1 MGRGKKYQPEQVVNL
16 LRQIEVAVANGKT
29 TALACKEAGIVEQ
42 TYFRWRKEYGG
53 LQVDQAKRLKELEQE
68 NSKLKRLVAN
78 LSLDN
83 LVLKDF
89 AFGKLLSPER
99 RRIAADHAQQKHG
112 MTERRACRLA
122 NQPRGTQRYH
132 AIRREDEDALTQAIV
147 QLASQYGRYGYR
159 RITALLRRAG
169 WRVGKDR
176 VERIWR
182 REGLKVP
189 QKQKPR
195 GRLWLNDG
203 SCVRLRPERRNHV
216 WSYDFV
222 SARTHDGRS
231 VRLLNLIDEH
241 TRESL
246 LVRAERRWS
255 SSRVISA
262 LADVMV
268 MKGVPEHLRSDNG
281 PEFVAKDLRKWLAKT
296 GAKTLYI
303 EPGSPW
309 ENGYCESFNSKLRD
323 EFLNGE
329 IFYSMKELRVLAE
342 RWRVHYNTI
351 RPHSS
356 LGYRAPA
363 PEAWL
368 ASTAWPQGE
377 PVASLPAPLAA
388 TSCIDLTS
396 EIVALH

>member
-1 MGRGKKYQPEQVVNL
+1 
-16 LRQIEVAVANGKT
+16 
-29 TALACKEAGIVEQ
+29 
-42 TYFRWRKEYGG
+42 
-53 LQVDQAKRLKELEQE
+53 
-68 NSKLKRLVAN
+68 
-78 LSLDN
+78 
-83 LVLKDF
+83 
-89 AFGKLLSPER
+89 
-99 RRIAADHAQQKHG
+99 

-122 NQPRGTQRYH
+122 NQPRGTQRYR

-159 RITALLRRAG
+159 RITALLKRAG

-203 SCVRLRPERRNHV
+203 SCVRLRPEHRNHV

-255 SSRVISA
+255 SARVISA

-342 RWRVHYNTI
+342 RWRVHYNTDQATLLAGLQI
-351 RPHSS
+351 TGTRGMADKQHGAWRSGNRYALPTSPHPRRRLLELRNSCAT
-356 LGYRAPA
+356 LTHPTAQKIGH
-363 PEAWL
+363 
-368 ASTAWPQGE
+368 ST
-377 PVASLPAPLAA
+377 
-388 TSCIDLTS
+388 
-396 EIVALH
+396 